1 MRKQSKLAA
10 KVLENTLNREN
21 EYLLAEDNIDV
32 LKSIVKNKQNKSI
45 KFKDGAMKVDLY
57 TASAV
62 TQVFDLVNKSNKDKL
77 SKLINGKKAEFLK
90 VASFAMSKVK

>member
-1 MRKQSKLAA
+1 
-10 KVLENTLNREN
+10 
-21 EYLLAEDNIDV
+21 
-32 LKSIVKNKQNKSI
+32 
-45 KFKDGAMKVDLY
+45 MKVDLY